1 MNEQNKDSNTIPTVD
16 PNALNQE
23 VKNIVANQSKPVQPV
38 INPNITNNVVSTSQS
53 AVTQNANPVPPT
65 NTEQQKENF
74 GQELSSADIIIP
86 GQESAPTTDIVN
98 GEHVIDP
105 QSIMQSQTGVIDTE
119 KKTSSN
125 VILIVLLI
133 IMALIAFFM
142 QDIINLFNK
151 TISPFTT
158 STTEVT
164 SGDLIDGYMKIEE
177 NGFMIVE
184 KVKFYNYK
192 KSTEP
197 NLIINYLPQKN
208 LSKASDYQIYIEIY
222 NSDKVLIYKELFNPS
237 TDLEKDTVK
246 QYTMKVTSSVYK
258 LAFYAKVKTY
268 TEDEK
273 KSTSTLTCTYTS
285 TGSDELKVTYKT
297 TYNFQNNDLIS
308 YDIDKSYTTTNA
320 ESTDA
325 LKYKEEIK
333 KEYLKITDYNIKST
347 YTDTSLKYTIDLS
360 KLPDGFTPSYEKGTV
375 SKTINDK
382 ETLKKWIC
390 K

>member
-23 VKNIVANQSKPVQPV
+23 VKNIVANQANQTQPV
-38 INPNITNNVVSTSQS
+38 INTNSTTN
-53 AVTQNANPVPPT
+53 AVPASQNATVQSVNPAPLANKEP
-65 NTEQQKENF
+65 QKENF
-74 GQELSSADIIIP
+74 GQELSGADIIIP
-86 GQESAPTTDIVN
+86 GQESAPTANVVN
-98 GEHVIDP
+98 GEQVIDP
-105 QSIMQSQTGVIDTE
+105 QSIMPSQSDVIDTE

-125 VILIVLLI
+125 VILVILLI

-151 TISPFTT
+151 TIAPFTT

-208 LSKASDYQIYIEIY
+208 LSSASDYQIYIEIY

-237 TDLEKDTVK
+237 ADLEKDTVK

-258 LAFYAKVKTY
+258 SAFYVKVKTY
-268 TEDEK
+268 TDDEK
-273 KSTSTLTCTYTS
+273 KSTSTLTCTYTA
-285 TGSDELKVTYKT
+285 TGSDELKVIYKT
-297 TYNFQNNDLIS
+297 IYNFQNNDLIS

-320 ESTDA
+320 ESTEA

-360 KLPDGFTPSYEKGTV
+360 KLPDGFTPSYIKGTV

-382 ETLKKWIC
+382 ETLKKWVC